1 MESGGHA
8 VFGSD
13 MYSFGMLLY
22 FMHFPKEFSQL
33 VPGQLRFPAN
43 ADADLSNIITQL
55 VSLDP
60 LARPSAA
67 TALTHA
73 YFRATFVDRLME
85 EGEIVE
91 QDRKLDAVRNLL
103 SRTRVSYRNVFEKIT
118 VRRSH
123 VLDDVIQYFKSVSV
137 ATLRHHMRVVFAN
150 EPGVDEG
157 GLLTE
162 MFSIFFDAVFHP
174 GSELFEDC
182 FGMQSYS
189 ELSCRSTE
197 SIDNSNTTMEGNV
210 VLPSIAAVSTDHLDS
225 LRAVGRAMVKAFYE
239 GRRIGNRLS
248 PSVFKFFTGAQPN
261 MRDLQL
267 FDPQTAKSLQWML
280 ATVGVEDLG
289 FHFETLGK
297 PELGD
302 VDDNNKATFVRMKT
316 ENILIHS
323 RFKQLIALKEGFLE
337 ALQGISTEAAP
348 FLNLLS
354 HTDWRIML
362 CGDTVIN
369 PQQIIA
375 SLRFSGFPKRS
386 KIPQWLTE
394 LICSASEDH
403 LRKFLIFVTGSPSIS
418 NSFSSSSSSSTIRIN
433 VRHQTRSAALPT
445 AHTCFFHLD
454 IPDYADKETFQNK
467 LFYAIQNSNTFEI
480 V

>member
-1 MESGGHA
+1 MESGSQA

-13 MYSFGMLLY
+13 MYSFGMVLY
-22 FMHFPKEFSQL
+22 FMHFPKEFTQL
-33 VPGQLRFPAN
+33 VPGQLRFPTT
-43 ADADLSNIITQL
+43 ADADLSNIIGQL
-55 VSLDP
+55 VVMDP
-60 LARPSAA
+60 VCRPSAA

-85 EGEIVE
+85 DGEIVE
-91 QDRKLDAVRNLL
+91 QDRKLNAVRNML
-103 SRTRVSYRNVFEKIT
+103 SRTRATYRNVFEKIT
-118 VRRSH
+118 VRRSNI
-123 VLDDVIQYFKSVSV
+123 LEDVIEYFKHVSMT
-137 ATLRHHMRVVFAN
+137 TLKHHLRVIFTG
-150 EPGVDEG
+150 EPGIDEG

-162 MFSIFFDAVFHP
+162 MYNIFFDKVFHP
-174 GSELFEDC
+174 TSGLFEN
-182 FGMQSYS
+182 SYGLQNS
-189 ELSCRSTE
+189 PDSTAE
-197 SIDNSNTTMEGNV
+197 TNSSTMEGNV
-210 VLPSIAAVSTDHLDS
+210 VLPSTNATSPEQLESIK
-225 LRAVGRAMVKAFYE
+225 AVGKAMVKAFYE

-248 PSVFKFFTGAQPN
+248 PSVFKYFTGVLPN

-267 FDPQTAKSLQWML
+267 FDPQTTKSLQWML

-289 FHFETLGK
+289 FHFESIGK

-302 VDDNNKATFVRMKT
+302 VDDNNKTMFVKMKT
-316 ENILIHS
+316 ENILIQS
-323 RFKQLIALKEGFLE
+323 RSKQLAALKEGFLE

-369 PQQIIA
+369 PQQVVA
-375 SLRFSGFPKRS
+375 ALKFTGFPKRS
-386 KIPQWLTE
+386 KIPQWLSE
-394 LICSASEDH
+394 LLNSASEDH

-418 NSFSSSSSSSTIRIN
+418 NSFSSSSTTSSIQIN
-433 VRHQTRSAALPT
+433 VRYQMRSAALPT

-454 IPDYADKETFQNK
+454 IPDYSEKETFQNK